1 LFAVSTELDVYK
13 EWLGI
18 PEGPRPPDHYALLR
32 LVQFEDTPDK
42 IRANYKKLNAHV
54 RKYATGQ
61 YGVRSQTLLNELA
74 KAMLCL
80 TDVERKREYDLEQ
93 GRTFDAE
100 LPGGR
105 KLMETTL
112 VEQKH
117 ISVGQLKEAKE
128 YADKAGLELR
138 DALVQLKMVDQSVA
152 AQALA
157 SERGIPYV
165 DLADM
170 LPDDDVLD
178 QMPKATVKQH
188 SILPLF
194 IDEDVLLVASVD
206 LIQHEVEEE
215 LRLRFN
221 LPVRTVMTT
230 PLAITQGIA
239 KYYAPGARNESVL
252 KGGKATSGKG
262 GGKAAA
268 PSKAATKAPP
278 RRGKVTE
285 EEKKQQKSIGII
297 IICWSVIASYLI
309 DNFALTP
316 GAFFDMYTFLIY
328 GTLVP
333 IAAVV
338 AWFGFMG
345 GK

>member
-1 LFAVSTELDVYK
+1 MSTDLDVYK

-61 YGVRSQTLLNELA
+61 YSVRSQELLNELA

-105 KLMETTL
+105 KLMETLL

-117 ISVGQLKEAKE
+117 IAVGQLKEAKE

-138 DALVQLKMVDQSVA
+138 DALVQMKMVDPAVA

-157 SERGIPYV
+157 SERGLPYV
-165 DLADM
+165 DLSDM
-170 LPDDDVLD
+170 LPDDDILD
-178 QMPKATVKQH
+178 QVPKATVKQH

-194 IDEDVLLVASVD
+194 IDDDVLLVASVD

-221 LPVRTVMTT
+221 MPVRTVMTT

-239 KYYAPGARNESVL
+239 KYYAPGVRNEAVL
-252 KGGKATSGKG
+252 KGGKATSAKG
-262 GGKAAA
+262 GGNAAA
-268 PSKAATKAPP
+268 PTKTAAKAPPP
-278 RRGKVTE
+278 RRGRVTE
-285 EEKKQQKSIGII
+285 EEKKQQKSIGVI
-297 IICWSVIASYLI
+297 IICWSFIASYLI
-309 DNFALTP
+309 DNFAISP
-316 GAFFDMYTFLIY
+316 GEFFDLYTFLIY

-345 GK
+345 K

>member
-1 LFAVSTELDVYK
+1 MSTELDVYK

-18 PEGPRPPDHYALLR
+18 PEGPRPPDHYSLLR
-32 LVQFEDTPDK
+32 LVQFEDTPEK

-128 YADKAGLELR
+128 YADKSGLELR
-138 DALVQLKMVDQSVA
+138 DALVQLKMVDQSIA

-157 SERGIPYV
+157 SERGLPYV

-194 IDEDVLLVASVD
+194 VDDDVLLVASVD

-239 KYYAPGARNESVL
+239 KYYAPGVRNEAVL

-268 PSKAATKAPP
+268 PTKSAAKAPP
-278 RRGKVTE
+278 RRGPVSE
-285 EEKKQQKSIGII
+285 DEKKQQKSIGII

-316 GAFFDMYTFLIY
+316 GTFFDLYTFLIY
-328 GTLVP
+328 GTVVP
-333 IAAVV
+333 IAAAV